1 MCDHLHD
8 STSRYDAVEKV
19 MTFLLVCRTCG
30 IERVVETLD
39 YEPRPVWTSPG
50 TAPRQPAD
58 LEDELAVVVTSA
70 RPLPNRNHNPARRA
84 VRCQD
89 RPVTAGR
96 ATGGSW
102 HETRD
107 PSRVVTSSVSP
118 ASSTSPL
125 ELVGFSNGPS
135 PSPSAPALICR

>member
-50 TAPRQPAD
+50 TPPRQPAD
-58 LEDELAVVVTSA
+58 LEDELAVVVTAA
-70 RPLPNRNHNPARRA
+70 RPSPKPKSQPCAPSCPAPR
-84 VRCQD
+84 
-89 RPVTAGR
+89 
-96 ATGGSW
+96 
-102 HETRD
+102 
-107 PSRVVTSSVSP
+107 P
-118 ASSTSPL
+118 ASDGGARNWRYL
-125 ELVGFSNGPS
+125 
-135 PSPSAPALICR
+135 A